1 MACCQNCANGTGPCA
16 GDHDHGD
23 GVGVSRALALAP
35 KAVLR
40 RRMGALS
47 SPVPALAGVSVAQG
61 IGLAVGGF
69 GGLALAGMFFKR
81 NTVAN
86 VVGVVAG
93 AWAGSVAVPAATDA
107 AGI

>member
-69 GGLALAGMFFKR
+69 GGLALAGMFSKR
-81 NTVAN
+81 STVAN

-107 AGI
+107 MGI